1 MCRTSRIGGAL
12 FACALAFAA
21 AMPVTGHAQGNPPAV
36 PATFAF
42 KSPNVDLPNGDR
54 MFTGAGSDAIN
65 NNCLAC
71 HSAGMVLNQ
80 PPLSKAAWDAEVHK
94 MIQVYKAPVNADDIP
109 AIVAY
114 LAANKGTK

>member
-1 MCRTSRIGGAL
+1 MCRISKIAGAL
-12 FACALAFAA
+12 LVLAA
-21 AMPVTGHAQGNPPAV
+21 ATAPLRGHAQGNPPAV

-42 KSPNVDLPNGDR
+42 KSPNIDLPNGDR
-54 MFTGAGSDAIN
+54 MFTASGSDAIN

-80 PPLSKAAWDAEVHK
+80 PLLSKAAWEAEVHK
-94 MIQVYKAPVNADDIP
+94 MIQVYKAPVAPEDVP

-114 LAANKGTK
+114 LAATKGTK